1 VQDDLSELSM
11 NPLVSVITP
20 YRNAKRFL
28 PGFVVSLRSQ
38 TAQDWCCIMVDDG
51 SSDGGPEL
59 LSDLVADDSR
69 FLLISNTNPKHWPG
83 PASARN
89 CALALVQTDYVAFC
103 DVDDLWHPDKL
114 QRQLKFHRSNQLDL
128 TVSAYARFIDGQLD
142 QPPQRIV
149 CPPQKLVFRDLF
161 GHNPIPMLTV
171 ILSAD
176 LARTGFSEVAHEDF
190 LFWLE
195 LFKAYPT
202 IRYGCL
208 PEILAYY
215 CIHQKSLSSHK
226 AVMPFWA
233 YRVFRNS
240 GQTRI
245 LSLYFLIL
253 WALDHSWGRLLALTR
268 SKNVRVPVQSLL
280 VMPPLPL
287 SRGEWS

>member
-1 VQDDLSELSM
+1 MKS
-11 NPLVSVITP
+11 LVSVITP

-28 PGFVVSLRSQ
+28 PGFVASLRSQ

-51 SSDGGPEL
+51 SSDGGHEL

-69 FLLISNTNPKHWPG
+69 FLLISNTNPKYGPG

-114 QRQLKFHRSNQLDL
+114 QRQLKFHRSNQFDL

-195 LFKAYPT
+195 LFKARPS

-226 AVMPFWA
+226 AIMPFWA

-245 LSLYFLIL
+245 RSMIFLIL
-253 WALDHSWGRLLALTR
+253 WGIDHFRGRVFVWKKDKVVDIPIRNLMAMPSFRLL
-268 SKNVRVPVQSLL
+268 
-280 VMPPLPL
+280 
-287 SRGEWS
+287 RGIWFDGN

>member
-1 VQDDLSELSM
+1 MQDDLIERSM
-11 NPLVSVITP
+11 KPLVSVITP

-28 PGFVVSLRSQ
+28 PGFVESLRSQ
-38 TAQDWCCIMVDDG
+38 TNHAWNCIMVDDG

-59 LSDLVADDSR
+59 LRHLVADDSR
-69 FLLISNTNPKHWPG
+69 FLLISNTNPRNGPG

-89 CALALVQTDYVAFC
+89 CALALVETDYVAFC
-103 DVDDLWHPDKL
+103 DVDDLWHPQKL
-114 QRQLKFHRSNQLDL
+114 QRQLNFHRSNQLDL

-149 CPPQKLVFRDLF
+149 CPPEKLAFRDLF

-171 ILSAD
+171 ILSAE

-190 LFWLE
+190 LFWLD
-195 LFKAYPT
+195 LFKARPS

-215 CIHQKSLSSHK
+215 CIHQKSLSSRK

-233 YRVFRNS
+233 YRVFRNA
-240 GQTRI
+240 GQTR
-245 LSLYFLIL
+245 SRSMYFLIL
-253 WALDHSWGRLLALTR
+253 WGMDHFWSRLLSFTR
-268 SKNVRVPVQSLL
+268 SKLVRIPVRNLL
-280 VMPPLPL
+280 AMPPLPL
-287 SRGEWS
+287 